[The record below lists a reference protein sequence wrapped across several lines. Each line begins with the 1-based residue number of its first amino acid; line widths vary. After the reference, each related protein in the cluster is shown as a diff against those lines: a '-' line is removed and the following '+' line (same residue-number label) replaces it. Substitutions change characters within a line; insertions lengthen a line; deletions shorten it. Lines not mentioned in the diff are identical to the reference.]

1 MRATRETLATWV
13 ERYLAWARV
22 KQHPERTIIGWRY
35 GLGLF
40 VDFCEARGL
49 ERAEDITRPILERYQ
64 RHLFHHRKKDGRP
77 LSYKTQLARLVVLRG
92 LFRWLVRQHVVLSNP
107 AADLELPRKEHRL
120 PRAVLTE
127 EEAERVLAEPDV
139 RSGLGVRDR
148 AMLEVFYATG
158 IRRAELVRLNVFDVD
173 LERHTLMVRQ
183 GKGKKDRMLPLGE
196 RAARWVE
203 RYMMEVRPELVT
215 AESGEVLF
223 LGRLGHPFVDDHV
236 SKLVKD
242 YVDASPIA
250 KKGSC
255 HLFRHTMATLM
266 LEGGADV
273 RFVQEMLGHVSLET
287 TQLYTRVS
295 IRKLQEVH
303 AATHPGARLAREPR
317 APAPG
322 AHDAPDTPDAS
333 EPASESVAMGAAP
346 SATELFSSLAAE
358 GAEDA

>member
-1 MRATRETLATWV
+1 MKAPPSLADWV
-13 ERYLAWARV
+13 DRYLEYKRERL
-22 KQHPERTIIGWRY
+22 HPERTLLGWRY

-40 VDFCEARGL
+40 VDWCEARGL
-49 ERAEDITRPILERYQ
+49 ERVEDITRPILERYQ

-92 LFRWLVRQHVVLSNP
+92 LFRWLVRQHVLLSNP

-120 PRAVLTE
+120 PRAVLSE
-127 EEAERVLAEPDV
+127 QEAERVLAEPDV
-139 RSGLGVRDR
+139 RSGRGVRDR
-148 AMLEVFYATG
+148 ALLEVFYATG
-158 IRRAELVRLNVFDVD
+158 IRRAELVRLTVFDVD
-173 LERHTLMVRQ
+173 LERHTVMVRQ

-203 RYMMEVRPELVT
+203 RYLLEVRPELVA

-242 YVDASPIA
+242 YVDAA
-250 KKGSC
+250 ALGKKGSC

-287 TQLYTRVS
+287 TQIYTRVS
-295 IRKLQEVH
+295 IRKLQDVH
-303 AATHPGARLAREPR
+303 AATHPGARLARGPR
-317 APAPG
+317 AVEPPEAPPE
-322 AHDAPDTPDAS
+322 ANVP
-333 EPASESVAMGAAP
+333 AP
-346 SATELFSSLAAE
+346 SASELLASLEAEAAE
-358 GAEDA
+358 ES